1 MVVWIINEKT
11 YFFYIFFFSNL
22 QASTVYDYETNI
34 FFKEIIDSIS
44 KVNNFNKNVSFI
56 VILDDKPN
64 AFVTENNS
72 IIISSG
78 LIKFSDSYEAIIGV
92 LAHEIGHID
101 KFHVTKRKQSIE
113 DLSILN
119 NLTNISILAGSLISN
134 NNEYIFQSLIGN
146 KLGIQNY
153 FQSFSREQEREAD
166 FYAIETLTKLN
177 LSSTPLKNLLIRLEK
192 DAKTQGMKDEFYKFS
207 SHPIYKERY
216 EIINNADNYKI
227 IFDKNINSRFNFI
240 RAKFFGYTEENPN
253 DVKEFLNEAYYDYAY
268 SIILSKKGNLKR
280 ALFNLNK
287 LIKND
292 KNNIHLMETKADI
305 LYSHGF
311 FSEALQFYNISIKK
325 HPDNYYVKKRI
336 FDIKFSILDI
346 YDNSES
352 QALFHEYKFLLGIF
366 NKNKDLK
373 KKLELIAL
381 KNNFKNWINYFYIQD
396 NLDNDEY
403 NKENLLDELKK
414 IKKITSDYEL
424 IKLIDKVTL

>member
-1 MVVWIINEKT
+1 MVVWKINEKN

-22 QASTVYDYETNI
+22 QASTIYDYETNI
-34 FFKEIIDSIS
+34 FFKEIIESIS
-44 KVNNFNKNVSFI
+44 KVNNFNKNISFI
-56 VILDDKPN
+56 VILDDRPN
-64 AFVTENNS
+64 AFVTENNN

-78 LIKFSDSYEAIIGV
+78 LIKFSESYEAIVGV
-92 LAHEIGHID
+92 LAHELGHID

-113 DLSILN
+113 DLTNLN
-119 NLTNISILAGSLISN
+119 NLTNIAILAGSLISN
-134 NNEYIFQSLIGN
+134 NNEYIFESLIGN
-146 KLGIQNY
+146 KLSIQNY

-166 FYAIETLTKLN
+166 FYAIKTLSKLN
-177 LSSTPLKNLLIRLEK
+177 LSSAPLKNLLKRLEK
-192 DAKTQGMKDEFYKFS
+192 DAKKQGINDEFYKFS

-216 EIINNADNYKI
+216 EIINNEDNYKI
-227 IFDKNINSRFNFI
+227 IFDENINSRFNFI

-253 DVKEFLNEAYYDYAY
+253 DIKEFLNEEYYDYAY
-268 SIILSKKGNLKR
+268 SIILSKKGNLKK

-311 FSEALQFYNISIKK
+311 FSEALQFYNISTKK

-352 QALFHEYKFLLGIF
+352 KALFHEYKFLLRIF
-366 NKNKDLK
+366 NNNKDLK
-373 KKLELIAL
+373 KKLEVIAL
-381 KNNFKNWINYFYIQD
+381 KNNFKNWIDYFYIYN
-396 NLDNDEY
+396 NLDNEEY
-403 NKENLLDELKK
+403 YKENLIDELKN

-424 IKLIDKVTL
+424 IRLIDKVIL